1 MYARAGSRKIAH
13 TRLFLTP
20 PPEVSIQES
29 AHLGKSSASAD
40 GDPFVLRWQPAAA
53 TAAAA

>member
-53 TAAAA
+53 AAAA